1 MFQMIFAAVVVLA
14 AAVYA
19 QTHIGRFTA
28 STKAANVTRL
38 GLIALGLV
46 FGYVAA
52 DNFGDAEAP
61 VIMTFLVGFGAV
73 HVPAAL
79 ILLIKQAAGVG
90 KS

>member
-1 MFQMIFAAVVVLA
+1 MLGMIVAAVVVLA
-14 AAVYA
+14 AAAYA
-19 QTHIGRFTA
+19 QAYVGHFISSAR
-28 STKAANVTRL
+28 AAMLTRL
-38 GLIALGLV
+38 GLAVLGVV

-61 VIMTFLVGFGAV
+61 VVLTFLIGFGAV

-79 ILLIKQAAGVG
+79 IVLIKHAAGAG